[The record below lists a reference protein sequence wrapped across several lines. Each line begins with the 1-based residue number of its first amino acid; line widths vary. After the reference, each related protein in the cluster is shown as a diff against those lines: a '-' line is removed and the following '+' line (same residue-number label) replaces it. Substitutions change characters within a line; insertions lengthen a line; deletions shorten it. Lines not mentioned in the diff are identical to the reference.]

1 MLIFKYKINDKRY
14 ERQETIPKNH
24 EAKERSSVRNDP
36 HTASASIIRN
46 VKC

>member
-24 EAKERSSVRNDP
+24 EAKERSSVTNDP
-36 HTASASIIRN
+36 LPASASSIRSIE
-46 VKC
+46 